1 MMRSKCKKEG
11 KTFSSTVPT
20 SQDGKEILIS
30 GCLLDPFAPQA
41 GGETLLCVQPLHLL
55 PPGIVTS
62 LNPSTSEHHVPAQGV
77 G

>member
-1 MMRSKCKKEG
+1 MRGRCKREG

-30 GCLLDPFAPQA
+30 GCLLDLFAPQA
-41 GGETLLCVQPLHLL
+41 GGETLLCVQPLHLS

-62 LNPSTSEHHVPAQGV
+62 LNPSTSEHQVPAQGV